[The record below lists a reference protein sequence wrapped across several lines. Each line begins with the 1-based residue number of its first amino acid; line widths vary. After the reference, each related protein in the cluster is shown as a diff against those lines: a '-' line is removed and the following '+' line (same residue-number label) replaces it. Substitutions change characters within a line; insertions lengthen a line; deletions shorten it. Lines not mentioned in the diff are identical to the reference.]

1 MKYLPR
7 KYRITR
13 FVLLAIMLAGS
24 ILVQA
29 QQTSEEDALQL
40 PEGMQQQEIDSL
52 IKDWATR
59 NFLTFDDNCETT
71 GENPTFEPE
80 VLAKRLSRLPNVID
94 MPYND
99 VVRRY
104 IDQYSGRLRRTVSI
118 MLGASNFYTP
128 IFEEAL
134 ESYRLPLELKYLPI
148 IESALNPGA
157 TSRVGAAGLW
167 QFMIGTG
174 KQYGLEVTS
183 LIDERRDPVKS
194 SLAAARYLKDLYDI
208 FGDWT
213 LVIASY
219 NCGPNNVSKAIKR
232 AGGVTDYWAICPY
245 LPVETRGYVPAFIAA
260 NYIMNYYCE
269 HNICPVNTKLPGA
282 TDTIVVN
289 RNVDMAKIVATC
301 GIEEEN
307 LKALNPQYRTS
318 IIPGEARPCS
328 IRMPSDC
335 IKAFIEAGDSVYMS
349 PDSNIRVVE
358 TADTGTPKSSS
369 ARKTVTV
376 RNGDTL
382 GSIAKRNHTT
392 VAALRRLN
400 GIKGSAIRAGQKL
413 RVK

>member
-1 MKYLPR
+1 
-7 KYRITR
+7 
-13 FVLLAIMLAGS
+13 
-24 ILVQA
+24 
-29 QQTSEEDALQL
+29 
-40 PEGMQQQEIDSL
+40 
-52 IKDWATR
+52 
-59 NFLTFDDNCETT
+59 
-71 GENPTFEPE
+71 
-80 VLAKRLSRLPNVID
+80 
-94 MPYND
+94 
-99 VVRRY
+99 
-104 IDQYSGRLRRTVSI
+104 
-118 MLGASNFYTP
+118 
-128 IFEEAL
+128 
-134 ESYRLPLELKYLPI
+134 
-148 IESALNPGA
+148 
-157 TSRVGAAGLW
+157 
-167 QFMIGTG
+167 
-174 KQYGLEVTS
+174 
-183 LIDERRDPVKS
+183 
-194 SLAAARYLKDLYDI
+194 
-208 FGDWT
+208 
-213 LVIASY
+213 
-219 NCGPNNVSKAIKR
+219 
-232 AGGVTDYWAICPY
+232 
-245 LPVETRGYVPAFIAA
+245 
-260 NYIMNYYCE
+260 MNYYCE

-282 TDTIVVN
+282 TDTIVVS